1 MRSLWTNIDKC
12 EGRRTGRNRYNS
24 DGEIDNY
31 QVKNR
36 YSYID
41 YKANVVSYCTLR
53 PYEQWEE
60 WRPSNSVG
68 VKNQLS
74 ITYSERF
81 FLWYTVVV
89 LHKKTSTT
97 DKLID
102 AMGGNLVRPGRSRY
116 SKFEKKERR
125 GRRAHGY
132 GIVITNYWLGD
143 GWGWVSG
150 RGSVGES
157 RGDNAKSRM
166 RRAELELGGPGAV
179 PRSRWVGAL

>member
-81 FLWYTVVV
+81 LLWYTVVV
-89 LHKKTSTT
+89 HKKLQQRISSS
-97 DKLID
+97 
-102 AMGGNLVRPGRSRY
+102 MRWGGGGFGAAGTESIFEIRKEGKAGATGARLRY
-116 SKFEKKERR
+116 SYYKLLIR
-125 GRRAHGY
+125 
-132 GIVITNYWLGD
+132 
-143 GWGWVSG
+143 GWVRVSIGAGISG
-150 RGSVGES
+150 RISGWQ
-157 RGDNAKSRM
+157 R
-166 RRAELELGGPGAV
+166 
-179 PRSRWVGAL
+179 